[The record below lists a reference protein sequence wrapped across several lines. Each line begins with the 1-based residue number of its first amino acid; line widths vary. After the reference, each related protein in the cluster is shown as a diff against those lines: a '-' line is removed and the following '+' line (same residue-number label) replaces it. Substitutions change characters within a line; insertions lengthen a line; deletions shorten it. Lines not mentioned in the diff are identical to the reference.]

1 MSAPLTYLLIA
12 AGLILILIL
21 SFVIRRQLRAQH
33 QARVEQQR
41 QRETLEREAR
51 EHRQYLIDSV
61 RIIASAVLHDEKMT
75 MTEGCIRLKVL
86 LDNLA
91 PHLHQHEQFAVINR
105 VFEATAHIPFLEEWR
120 ALDTAQKRRYEKEMA
135 QVERDQG
142 ESVRHAM
149 RALQTYPLEQLQ

>member
-12 AGLILILIL
+12 VGLIVILML
-21 SFVIRRQLRAQH
+21 SLVIRRQLRAQKQVREQH
-33 QARVEQQR
+33 QQQ
-41 QRETLEREAR
+41 QEKLERDAR
-51 EHRQYLIDSV
+51 EHRQYLVDSV

-105 VFEATAHIPFLEEWR
+105 VFEATSHIPFLGEWR
-120 ALDTAQKRRYEKEMA
+120 ALSRSQKRQYEQEMA
-135 QVERDQG
+135 KIEEEQGSRVRD
-142 ESVRHAM
+142 AM
-149 RALQTYPLEQLQ
+149 HALQQYPLEQLQ